1 MDAPAVDPAISIRAE
16 SALSDDGRA
25 LIAGSQAALLDVY
38 SSEECFSFSPE
49 ELAVPNAT
57 FLVARRGG
65 KAVGCVALMDM
76 GTYGEVKRLFVRSEA
91 RGLALGMA
99 LMETLE
105 GLCRDLGLRVVKLET
120 GPELRGAM
128 RIYTQRGYVETS
140 AFGDYPDIPT
150 NLFLEK
156 RLG

>member
-1 MDAPAVDPAISIRAE
+1 MTAPAVEPEITIQAE

-25 LIAGSQAALLDVY
+25 LIAGSQAALLEVY

-65 KAVGCVALMDM
+65 EPVGCVALMDM
-76 GTYGEVKRLFVRSEA
+76 GTYGEVKRLFVRPEA

-99 LMETLE
+99 LMDVLE
-105 GLCRDLGLRVVKLET
+105 SLCKDLGLSVIKLET

-128 RIYTQRGYVETS
+128 RIYSQRGYVETTV
-140 AFGDYPDIPT
+140 FGDYPDIPT

-156 RLG
+156 RLT